1 VSERICAF
9 EPLAAIAAAEGL
21 ATPGVTLKPL
31 RPRAMLNVR
40 GAPRDAAAVLL
51 DRLGV
56 TLPLE
61 PNTANGTGETRAL
74 SLGPDE
80 WLIVSAASVL
90 PTPASAHEVTFVD
103 VSHGRAV
110 VRLSGPQVR
119 DTLAKGCSLDLH
131 PAVFTPGRCAQTALG
146 RVSVILDHV
155 QSGVFD
161 LYCPRSYAGSVW
173 HWLAQAGAEYGCGID
188 APPG

>member
-1 VSERICAF
+1 VSERIYAF
-9 EPLAAIAAAEGL
+9 EPLAAIAATEGF
-21 ATPGVTLKPL
+21 ATPGVTLTPL

-40 GAPRDAAAVLL
+40 GAPRDAAAVML

-61 PNTANGTGETRAL
+61 PNTATGTGETRAL
-74 SLGPDE
+74 WLGPDE
-80 WLIVSAASVL
+80 WLTVSAASAL
-90 PTPASAHEVTFVD
+90 PTPAAADDVTFVD

-110 VRLSGPQVR
+110 VRLSGPHVR
-119 DTLAKGCSLDLH
+119 DTLAKGCTLDLH
-131 PAVFTPGRCAQTALG
+131 PEVFTPGRCAQSAHS

-155 QSGVFD
+155 QPGVFD